1 MGDSWHWE
9 VRAMNLQFQLPSGI
23 RWSGMLVGTVLC
35 ASAGAVVLLQHSGP
49 LLLDIFR
56 PSASID
62 AVDVTTPLLA
72 QHEATQGTYES
83 RFAGRSLFFAPQDWK
98 RKIPPPPPPPPPS
111 PPPPPP
117 QAPTEYSGPKVVGML
132 GSTVYLEGARTVEIG
147 KDAEGITLVEIISPW
162 MVKIR
167 HKGKEYEV
175 AVGQKMNEA
184 NFKPLTSASTPS
196 GVTVEPATGAG
207 GVGTRSGA
215 SPAGTM
221 VTKTATPPGAAG
233 AVAGA
238 GAGGVPSGTGANGAA
253 AGASGTAGA
262 GGAVGAS
269 GASGASGAG
278 GAGAGGAPN
287 AADTAPVLNS
297 TPAVPPIPPAT
308 TQVAVSR
315 LEVEPARTALA
326 QVAAARGRPDLNE
339 ATRQR
344 LEAEEQ
350 WLVQRLEDLTR

>member
-1 MGDSWHWE
+1 MGDRWHWE
-9 VRAMNLQFQLPSGI
+9 VRAMNLQLPSGI
-23 RWSGMLVGTVLC
+23 RWSGMLVATVLC
-35 ASAGAVVLLQHSGP
+35 ASAGAVVLVQHSAP

-72 QHEATQGTYES
+72 QHETTQGTYES

-117 QAPTEYSGPKVVGML
+117 QAPTEYTGPKVVGML

-175 AVGQKMNEA
+175 AVGQKVNEA
-184 NFKPLTSASTPS
+184 NFKPLTSANTPS
-196 GVTVEPATGAG
+196 GVTVEPAAGAG
-207 GVGTRSGA
+207 GVGTRNGA
-215 SPAGTM
+215 GPAGAM
-221 VTKTATPPGAAG
+221 VTKTATPPGAAS
-233 AVAGA
+233 AVTGA
-238 GAGGVPSGTGANGAA
+238 GAGGIASGTGSNGAA
-253 AGASGTAGA
+253 AGAGGASGVAGAAGARGA
-262 GGAVGAS
+262 GGASGADGATEAGGAS
-269 GASGASGAG
+269 GAAE
-278 GAGAGGAPN
+278 
-287 AADTAPVLNS
+287 TAPVLNA
-297 TPAVPPIPPAT
+297 TPAVPPIPAAT

-315 LEVEPARTALA
+315 LEMEPARTALA
-326 QVAAARGRPDLNE
+326 QVAAARGRSDLND

>member
-1 MGDSWHWE
+1 
-9 VRAMNLQFQLPSGI
+9 
-23 RWSGMLVGTVLC
+23 MLVATVLC
-35 ASAGAVVLLQHSGP
+35 ASAGAVVLVQHSVP

-72 QHEATQGTYES
+72 QHETTQGTYES

-167 HKGKEYEV
+167 HKGKEYDV

-207 GVGTRSGA
+207 GVGIRSG
-215 SPAGTM
+215 SGSAGTM
-221 VTKTATPPGAAG
+221 GTKTATPPGAAG

-238 GAGGVPSGTGANGAA
+238 GASGIQSGTGPNGAA
-253 AGASGTAGA
+253 AGAGGPAGA
-262 GGAVGAS
+262 AGAAGAVGA
-269 GASGASGAG
+269 
-278 GAGAGGAPN
+278 AGAAE
-287 AADTAPVLNS
+287 TAPVLNS
-297 TPAVPPIPPAT
+297 TSAVPPIPAAT
-308 TQVAVSR
+308 TQAAVSR
-315 LEVEPARTALA
+315 MEIEPARTALA
-326 QVAAARGRPDLNE
+326 QVAAARARPDLND

-344 LEAEEQ
+344 LDAEEQ

>member
-1 MGDSWHWE
+1 
-9 VRAMNLQFQLPSGI
+9 MNLQFQLPSGI
-23 RWSGMLVGTVLC
+23 RWSGMLVATVLC
-35 ASAGAVVLLQHSGP
+35 ASAGAVVLVQHSAP
-49 LLLDIFR
+49 LLLDVFR

-72 QHEATQGTYES
+72 QHETTQGTYES

-117 QAPTEYSGPKVVGML
+117 QAPTEYTGPKVVGML
-132 GSTVYLEGARTVEIG
+132 SSTVYLEGARTVEIG

-167 HKGKEYEV
+167 HKGKEYDV

-221 VTKTATPPGAAG
+221 ASKTATSPGAAG

-238 GAGGVPSGTGANGAA
+238 GAGGIPSGTGANGAA
-253 AGASGTAGA
+253 AGATGATGATGA
-262 GGAVGAS
+262 GGPAGPGGSTGSGGATGATGAS
-269 GASGASGAG
+269 GATGAAE
-278 GAGAGGAPN
+278 
-287 AADTAPVLNS
+287 TAPVLNS
-297 TPAVPPIPPAT
+297 TSAVPPIPAAT
-308 TQVAVSR
+308 TQVAVAR
-315 LEVEPARTALA
+315 MEMEPARTALA
-326 QVAAARGRPDLNE
+326 QVAAARGRPDLND

-350 WLVQRLEDLTR
+350 WLLQRLEDLTR

>member
-1 MGDSWHWE
+1 
-9 VRAMNLQFQLPSGI
+9 MNLQFQLPSGI
-23 RWSGMLVGTVLC
+23 RWSGMLVATVLC
-35 ASAGAVVLLQHSGP
+35 ASAGAVVLVQHSAP
-49 LLLDIFR
+49 LLLDVFR

-72 QHEATQGTYES
+72 QHETTQGTYES

-117 QAPTEYSGPKVVGML
+117 QAPTEYTGPKVVGML

-167 HKGKEYEV
+167 HKGKEYDV

-221 VTKTATPPGAAG
+221 ISKTATPPGAAG

-238 GAGGVPSGTGANGAA
+238 GAGGIPSGSGANGAA
-253 AGASGTAGA
+253 AGATAATGAGGPAGA
-262 GGAVGAS
+262 GGSTGAGGATGAS
-269 GASGASGAG
+269 GATGAAE
-278 GAGAGGAPN
+278 
-287 AADTAPVLNS
+287 TAPVLDS
-297 TPAVPPIPPAT
+297 TSAVPPIPTAT
-308 TQVAVSR
+308 TQAAVSR
-315 LEVEPARTALA
+315 MEMEPARTALA
-326 QVAAARGRPDLNE
+326 QVAAARGRPDLND

>member
-1 MGDSWHWE
+1 
-9 VRAMNLQFQLPSGI
+9 MNLQFQLPSGI
-23 RWSGMLVGTVLC
+23 RWSGMLVATVLC
-35 ASAGAVVLLQHSGP
+35 ASAGAVVLVQHSAP
-49 LLLDIFR
+49 LLLDVFR

-72 QHEATQGTYES
+72 QHETTQGTYES

-117 QAPTEYSGPKVVGML
+117 QAPTEYTGPKVVGML

-167 HKGKEYEV
+167 HKGKEYDV

-221 VTKTATPPGAAG
+221 ASKTATSPGAAG

-238 GAGGVPSGTGANGAA
+238 GAGGIASGPGANGAA
-253 AGASGTAGA
+253 AGATGATGATGA
-262 GGAVGAS
+262 GGPASPGGSTGSGGATGATGAS
-269 GASGASGAG
+269 GATGAAE
-278 GAGAGGAPN
+278 
-287 AADTAPVLNS
+287 TAPVLNS
-297 TPAVPPIPPAT
+297 TSAVPPIPAAT
-308 TQVAVSR
+308 TQVAVAR
-315 LEVEPARTALA
+315 MEMEPARTALA
-326 QVAAARGRPDLNE
+326 QVAAARGRPDLND

-350 WLVQRLEDLTR
+350 WLLQRLEDLTR

>member
-1 MGDSWHWE
+1 
-9 VRAMNLQFQLPSGI
+9 MNFQFQLPSGI
-23 RWSGMLVGTVLC
+23 RWSGMLVATVLC
-35 ASAGAVVLLQHSGP
+35 ASAGAVVLVQHSAP
-49 LLLDIFR
+49 LLLDVFR

-72 QHEATQGTYES
+72 QHETTQGTYES

-132 GSTVYLEGARTVEIG
+132 GSTLYLEGARTVELG
-147 KDAEGITLVEIISPW
+147 KEAEGITLVEIISPW

-167 HKGKEYEV
+167 HKGKEYDV

-196 GVTVEPATGAG
+196 GVTVEPATGVG
-207 GVGTRSGA
+207 GVGIRSGTG
-215 SPAGTM
+215 PAGT
-221 VTKTATPPGAAG
+221 TASKTATPPGATA

-238 GAGGVPSGTGANGAA
+238 GAGGIPSGTGANGAA
-253 AGASGTAGA
+253 AGAGGSTGV
-262 GGAVGAS
+262 GGAAGAS
-269 GASGASGAG
+269 GAT
-278 GAGAGGAPN
+278 GAGGAPG
-287 AADTAPVLNS
+287 AAETAPVLNS
-297 TPAVPPIPPAT
+297 TSAVPPIPAAT

-315 LEVEPARTALA
+315 LEMEPARTALA
-326 QVAAARGRPDLNE
+326 QVAAARGRPDLND

>member
-1 MGDSWHWE
+1 
-9 VRAMNLQFQLPSGI
+9 MNLQLPSGI
-23 RWSGMLVGTVLC
+23 RWSGMLVATVLC
-35 ASAGAVVLLQHSGP
+35 ASAGALVLVQHSAP

-72 QHEATQGTYES
+72 QHETTQGTYES

-117 QAPTEYSGPKVVGML
+117 QAPTEYTGPKVVGML

-167 HKGKEYEV
+167 HKGKEYDV

-196 GVTVEPATGAG
+196 GVTVEPATGTG

-221 VTKTATPPGAAG
+221 ISKTATPPGAAG

-238 GAGGVPSGTGANGAA
+238 GAGGIPSGSGANGAA
-253 AGASGTAGA
+253 AGATAATGAGGPAGA
-262 GGAVGAS
+262 GGSTGAGGATGAS
-269 GASGASGAG
+269 GATGAAE
-278 GAGAGGAPN
+278 
-287 AADTAPVLNS
+287 TAPVLDS
-297 TPAVPPIPPAT
+297 TSAVPPIPTAT
-308 TQVAVSR
+308 TQAAVSR
-315 LEVEPARTALA
+315 MEMEPARTALA
-326 QVAAARGRPDLNE
+326 QVAAARGRPDLND

>member
-1 MGDSWHWE
+1 
-9 VRAMNLQFQLPSGI
+9 MNLQFQLPSGI
-23 RWSGMLVGTVLC
+23 RWSGMLVATVLC
-35 ASAGAVVLLQHSGP
+35 ASAGAVVLVQHSAP
-49 LLLDIFR
+49 LLLDVFR

-72 QHEATQGTYES
+72 QHETTQGTYES

-117 QAPTEYSGPKVVGML
+117 QAPTEYTGPKVVGML

-167 HKGKEYEV
+167 HKGKEYDV

-221 VTKTATPPGAAG
+221 ASKTATPPGAAG

-238 GAGGVPSGTGANGAA
+238 GAGGIPSGPGANGAA
-253 AGASGTAGA
+253 AGATGATGAGGPAGA
-262 GGAVGAS
+262 GGSTGAGGATGAS
-269 GASGASGAG
+269 GATGAAE
-278 GAGAGGAPN
+278 
-287 AADTAPVLNS
+287 TAPVLDS
-297 TPAVPPIPPAT
+297 TSAVPPIPTAT
-308 TQVAVSR
+308 TQAAVSR
-315 LEVEPARTALA
+315 MEMEPARTALA
-326 QVAAARGRPDLNE
+326 QVAAARGRPDLND

>member
-1 MGDSWHWE
+1 
-9 VRAMNLQFQLPSGI
+9 MNLQFQLPSGI
-23 RWSGMLVGTVLC
+23 RWSGMLVATVLC
-35 ASAGAVVLLQHSGP
+35 ASAGAVVLVQHSAP
-49 LLLDIFR
+49 LLLDVFR

-72 QHEATQGTYES
+72 QHETTQGTYES
-83 RFAGRSLFFAPQDWK
+83 RFEGRSLFFAPQDWK

-184 NFKPLTSASTPS
+184 NFKPLTNASTPS
-196 GVTVEPATGAG
+196 GVTVEPVTGAG

-215 SPAGTM
+215 SPAGTPASKAAM
-221 VTKTATPPGAAG
+221 PPGAGG
-233 AVAGA
+233 AVASA
-238 GAGGVPSGTGANGAA
+238 GAGGVPSGSGANRAA
-253 AGASGTAGA
+253 AAADGATGTGGASSA
-262 GGAVGAS
+262 GGSTGTGGATGAS
-269 GASGASGAG
+269 GATGAAE
-278 GAGAGGAPN
+278 
-287 AADTAPVLNS
+287 TAPVLNS
-297 TPAVPPIPPAT
+297 TSAVPPIPTAT
-308 TQVAVSR
+308 TQAAVAR
-315 LEVEPARTALA
+315 MEMEPARTALA
-326 QVAAARGRPDLNE
+326 QVAAARGRPDLND

-350 WLVQRLEDLTR
+350 WLLQRLEDLTR

>member
-1 MGDSWHWE
+1 
-9 VRAMNLQFQLPSGI
+9 MNLQFQLPSGI
-23 RWSGMLVGTVLC
+23 RWSGMLVATVLC
-35 ASAGAVVLLQHSGP
+35 ASAGAVVLVQHSAP

-56 PSASID
+56 PSTSID

-72 QHEATQGTYES
+72 QHETTQGTYES

-147 KDAEGITLVEIISPW
+147 KDSEGITLVEIISPW

-184 NFKPLTSASTPS
+184 NFKPLTNASTPS
-196 GVTVEPATGAG
+196 GVTVESATGA
-207 GVGTRSGA
+207 
-215 SPAGTM
+215 
-221 VTKTATPPGAAG
+221 K
-233 AVAGA
+233 
-238 GAGGVPSGTGANGAA
+238 AGGIPSGTGATGAA
-253 AGASGTAGA
+253 E
-262 GGAVGAS
+262 
-269 GASGASGAG
+269 
-278 GAGAGGAPN
+278 
-287 AADTAPVLNS
+287 TAPVLNS
-297 TPAVPPIPPAT
+297 TSAVPPIPTAT
-308 TQVAVSR
+308 TQAAVSR
-315 LEVEPARTALA
+315 MEMEPARTALA
-326 QVAAARGRPDLNE
+326 QVVAARGRPDLTD

-344 LEAEEQ
+344 LGAEEQ

>member
-1 MGDSWHWE
+1 
-9 VRAMNLQFQLPSGI
+9 MNLQFQLPSGI
-23 RWSGMLVGTVLC
+23 RWSGMLVATVLC
-35 ASAGAVVLLQHSGP
+35 ASAGAVVLVQHSAP
-49 LLLDIFR
+49 LLLDVFR

-72 QHEATQGTYES
+72 QHETTQGTYES

-117 QAPTEYSGPKVVGML
+117 QAPTEYTGPKVVGML

-167 HKGKEYEV
+167 HKGKEYDV

-221 VTKTATPPGAAG
+221 ASKTATSPGAAG

-238 GAGGVPSGTGANGAA
+238 GAGGIPSGTGANGAA
-253 AGASGTAGA
+253 AGATGATGATGAGGPAGA
-262 GGAVGAS
+262 GGSTGSGGATGATGAS
-269 GASGASGAG
+269 GATGAAE
-278 GAGAGGAPN
+278 
-287 AADTAPVLNS
+287 TAPVLNS
-297 TPAVPPIPPAT
+297 TSAVPPIPAAT
-308 TQVAVSR
+308 TQVAVAR
-315 LEVEPARTALA
+315 MEMEPARTALA
-326 QVAAARGRPDLNE
+326 QVAAARGRPDLND

-350 WLVQRLEDLTR
+350 WLLQRLEDLTR

>member
-1 MGDSWHWE
+1 
-9 VRAMNLQFQLPSGI
+9 MNFQFQLPSGI
-23 RWSGMLVGTVLC
+23 RWSGMLVATVLC
-35 ASAGAVVLLQHSGP
+35 ASAGAVVLVQHSAP
-49 LLLDIFR
+49 LLLDVFR

-72 QHEATQGTYES
+72 QHETTQGTYES

-132 GSTVYLEGARTVEIG
+132 GSTLYLEGARTVELG
-147 KDAEGITLVEIISPW
+147 KEAEGITLVEIISPW

-167 HKGKEYEV
+167 HKGKEYDV

-184 NFKPLTSASTPS
+184 NFKPLTGASTPS

-207 GVGTRSGA
+207 GVGIRSGT
-215 SPAGTM
+215 SPAGT
-221 VTKTATPPGAAG
+221 TASKTATPPGATG

-238 GAGGVPSGTGANGAA
+238 GAGGIPSGTGANGAA
-253 AGASGTAGA
+253 AGAGGSTGA
-262 GGAVGAS
+262 GGAAGT
-269 GASGASGAG
+269 SGAG
-278 GAGAGGAPN
+278 GATGAGGAPG
-287 AADTAPVLNS
+287 AAETAPVLNS
-297 TPAVPPIPPAT
+297 TSAVPPIPAAT

-315 LEVEPARTALA
+315 LEMEPARTALA
-326 QVAAARGRPDLNE
+326 QVAAARGRPDLND

>member
-1 MGDSWHWE
+1 
-9 VRAMNLQFQLPSGI
+9 MNLQFQLPSGI
-23 RWSGMLVGTVLC
+23 RWSGMLVATVLC
-35 ASAGAVVLLQHSGP
+35 ASAGAVVLVQHSAP
-49 LLLDIFR
+49 LLLDVFR

-72 QHEATQGTYES
+72 QHETTQGTYES

-117 QAPTEYSGPKVVGML
+117 QAPTEYTGPKVVGML

-167 HKGKEYEV
+167 HKGKEYDV

-184 NFKPLTSASTPS
+184 NFKPLTSASTPP
-196 GVTVEPATGAG
+196 GVTVEPATGTG

-221 VTKTATPPGAAG
+221 ISKTATPPGAAG

-238 GAGGVPSGTGANGAA
+238 GAGGIPSGSGANGAA
-253 AGASGTAGA
+253 AGATAATGAGGPAGA
-262 GGAVGAS
+262 GGSTGAGGATGAS
-269 GASGASGAG
+269 GATGAAE
-278 GAGAGGAPN
+278 
-287 AADTAPVLNS
+287 TAPVLDS
-297 TPAVPPIPPAT
+297 TSAVPPIPTAT
-308 TQVAVSR
+308 TQAAVSR
-315 LEVEPARTALA
+315 MEMEPARTALA
-326 QVAAARGRPDLNE
+326 QVAAARGRPDLND

>member
-1 MGDSWHWE
+1 
-9 VRAMNLQFQLPSGI
+9 MNLQFQLPSGI
-23 RWSGMLVGTVLC
+23 RWSGMLVATVLC
-35 ASAGAVVLLQHSGP
+35 ASAGAVVLVQHSVP

-72 QHEATQGTYES
+72 QHETTQGTYES

-167 HKGKEYEV
+167 HKGKEYDV

-207 GVGTRSGA
+207 GVGIRSG
-215 SPAGTM
+215 SGSAGTM
-221 VTKTATPPGAAG
+221 GTKTTTPSGAAG
-233 AVAGA
+233 AAGGA
-238 GAGGVPSGTGANGAA
+238 GASGIQSGTGANGAA
-253 AGASGTAGA
+253 AGAGGSAGAAGAAGAVGAAGASGTTGA
-262 GGAVGAS
+262 GGA
-269 GASGASGAG
+269 
-278 GAGAGGAPN
+278 AGAAE
-287 AADTAPVLNS
+287 TAPVLNS
-297 TPAVPPIPPAT
+297 TSAVPPIPPAT
-308 TQVAVSR
+308 TQAAVSR
-315 LEVEPARTALA
+315 MEIEPARTALA
-326 QVAAARGRPDLNE
+326 QVAAARARPDLND

-344 LEAEEQ
+344 LDAEEQ

>member
-1 MGDSWHWE
+1 
-9 VRAMNLQFQLPSGI
+9 MNLQFQLPSGI
-23 RWSGMLVGTVLC
+23 RWSGMLVATVLC
-35 ASAGAVVLLQHSGP
+35 ASAGAVVLVQHSAP
-49 LLLDIFR
+49 LLLDVFR

-72 QHEATQGTYES
+72 QHETTQGTYES

-117 QAPTEYSGPKVVGML
+117 QAPTEYTGPKVVGML

-167 HKGKEYEV
+167 HKGKEYDV

-221 VTKTATPPGAAG
+221 ASKTATSPGAAG

-238 GAGGVPSGTGANGAA
+238 GAGGIPSGTGANGAA
-253 AGASGTAGA
+253 AGATGATGATGA
-262 GGAVGAS
+262 GGPAGPGGSTGSGGATGATGAS
-269 GASGASGAG
+269 GATGAAE
-278 GAGAGGAPN
+278 
-287 AADTAPVLNS
+287 TAPVLNS
-297 TPAVPPIPPAT
+297 TSAVPPIPAAT
-308 TQVAVSR
+308 TQVAVAR
-315 LEVEPARTALA
+315 MEMEPARTALA
-326 QVAAARGRPDLNE
+326 QVAAARGRPDLND

-350 WLVQRLEDLTR
+350 WLLQRLEDLTR

>member
-1 MGDSWHWE
+1 
-9 VRAMNLQFQLPSGI
+9 MNLQFQLPSGI
-23 RWSGMLVGTVLC
+23 RWSGMLVATVLC
-35 ASAGAVVLLQHSGP
+35 ASAGAVVLVQHSAP

-72 QHEATQGTYES
+72 QHETTQGTYES

-167 HKGKEYEV
+167 HKGKEYDV

-207 GVGTRSGA
+207 GVGIRSGA
-215 SPAGTM
+215 GPAGTM
-221 VTKTATPPGAAG
+221 STKTATPPGA
-233 AVAGA
+233 VAGA
-238 GAGGVPSGTGANGAA
+238 GASGIQSGTGANGAA
-253 AGASGTAGA
+253 AGAGGAAGAAGGSGAVGAAGASGSTGA
-262 GGAVGAS
+262 GGA
-269 GASGASGAG
+269 
-278 GAGAGGAPN
+278 AGAAE
-287 AADTAPVLNS
+287 TAPVLNS
-297 TPAVPPIPPAT
+297 TAAVPPIPAAT
-308 TQVAVSR
+308 TQAAVSR
-315 LEVEPARTALA
+315 MEVEPARTALA
-326 QVAAARGRPDLNE
+326 QVAAARARPDLND

>member
-1 MGDSWHWE
+1 
-9 VRAMNLQFQLPSGI
+9 MNLQFQLPSGI
-23 RWSGMLVGTVLC
+23 RWSGMLVATVLC
-35 ASAGAVVLLQHSGP
+35 ASAGAVVLVQHSAP

-56 PSASID
+56 PSTSID

-72 QHEATQGTYES
+72 QHETTQGTYES

-132 GSTVYLEGARTVEIG
+132 GSTVYLEGARTVEVG

-167 HKGKEYEV
+167 HKGKEYDV

-196 GVTVEPATGAG
+196 GVTVEPAPGAG
-207 GVGTRSGA
+207 GVGIRSG
-215 SPAGTM
+215 SGPAGTM
-221 VTKTATPPGAAG
+221 ATKTATPPGAAG

-238 GAGGVPSGTGANGAA
+238 GAGGIPSGTGANGAA
-253 AGASGTAGA
+253 AGASGATGAGGTSGVGGTSGAAGA
-262 GGAVGAS
+262 GGASEAS
-269 GASGASGAG
+269 GA
-278 GAGAGGAPN
+278 AGATEP
-287 AADTAPVLNS
+287 APVLNS
-297 TPAVPPIPPAT
+297 TSAVPPIPAAT

-315 LEVEPARTALA
+315 LEMEPARTALA
-326 QVAAARGRPDLNE
+326 QVAAARGRPDLND

>member
-1 MGDSWHWE
+1 
-9 VRAMNLQFQLPSGI
+9 MNLQFQLPSGI
-23 RWSGMLVGTVLC
+23 RWSGMLVATVLC
-35 ASAGAVVLLQHSGP
+35 ASAGAVVLVQHSVP

-72 QHEATQGTYES
+72 QHETTQGTYES

-207 GVGTRSGA
+207 GVGIRSG
-215 SPAGTM
+215 SGSAGTM
-221 VTKTATPPGAAG
+221 GTKTTTPSGAAG
-233 AVAGA
+233 AAGGA
-238 GAGGVPSGTGANGAA
+238 GASGIQSGTGANGAA
-253 AGASGTAGA
+253 AGAGGSAGAAGAAGAVGAAGASGTTGA
-262 GGAVGAS
+262 GGA
-269 GASGASGAG
+269 
-278 GAGAGGAPN
+278 AGAAE
-287 AADTAPVLNS
+287 TAPVLNS
-297 TPAVPPIPPAT
+297 TSAVPPIPPAT
-308 TQVAVSR
+308 TQAAVSR
-315 LEVEPARTALA
+315 MEIEPARTALA
-326 QVAAARGRPDLNE
+326 QVAAARARPDLND

-344 LEAEEQ
+344 LDAEEQ

>member
-1 MGDSWHWE
+1 
-9 VRAMNLQFQLPSGI
+9 MNLQFQLPSGN
-23 RWSGMLVGTVLC
+23 RWSGMLVATVLC
-35 ASAGAVVLLQHSGP
+35 ASAGAVVLVQHSAP
-49 LLLDIFR
+49 LLIDIFR

-72 QHEATQGTYES
+72 QHETTQGTYES

-117 QAPTEYSGPKVVGML
+117 QAPTEYTGPKVVGML

-167 HKGKEYEV
+167 HKGKEYDV

-196 GVTVEPATGAG
+196 GVTVEPAAGAG

-215 SPAGTM
+215 GPAGTM
-221 VTKTATPPGAAG
+221 VTKTATPPGTAG

-238 GAGGVPSGTGANGAA
+238 GAGGIPSGTGSKGAAAGANGAA
-253 AGASGTAGA
+253 GAGGASGAAGAAGAAGA
-262 GGAVGAS
+262 GGASGADGATEAGGAS
-269 GASGASGAG
+269 GAAE
-278 GAGAGGAPN
+278 
-287 AADTAPVLNS
+287 TAPVLNA
-297 TPAVPPIPPAT
+297 TPAVPPIPAAT

-315 LEVEPARTALA
+315 LEIEPARTALA
-326 QVAAARGRPDLNE
+326 QVAAARARPDLND

-344 LEAEEQ
+344 LDAEEQ

>member
-1 MGDSWHWE
+1 
-9 VRAMNLQFQLPSGI
+9 MNLQFQLPSGI
-23 RWSGMLVGTVLC
+23 RWSGMLVATVLC
-35 ASAGAVVLLQHSGP
+35 ASAGAVVLVQHSAP
-49 LLLDIFR
+49 LLLDVFR

-72 QHEATQGTYES
+72 QHETTQGTYES

-117 QAPTEYSGPKVVGML
+117 QAPTEYTGPKVVGML

-167 HKGKEYEV
+167 HKGKEYDV

-221 VTKTATPPGAAG
+221 ASKTATPPGAAG

-238 GAGGVPSGTGANGAA
+238 GAGGIPSGPGANGAA
-253 AGASGTAGA
+253 AGATGATGATGAGGPAGA
-262 GGAVGAS
+262 GGSTGSGGATGATGAS
-269 GASGASGAG
+269 GATGTAE
-278 GAGAGGAPN
+278 
-287 AADTAPVLNS
+287 TAPVLNS
-297 TPAVPPIPPAT
+297 TSAVPPIPAAT
-308 TQVAVSR
+308 TQVAVAR
-315 LEVEPARTALA
+315 MEMEPARTALA
-326 QVAAARGRPDLNE
+326 QVAAARGRPDLND

-350 WLVQRLEDLTR
+350 WLLQRLEDLTR

>member
-1 MGDSWHWE
+1 
-9 VRAMNLQFQLPSGI
+9 MNLQFQLPSGI
-23 RWSGMLVGTVLC
+23 RWSGMLVATVLC
-35 ASAGAVVLLQHSGP
+35 ASAGAVVLVQHSVP

-72 QHEATQGTYES
+72 HHETTQGTYES

-207 GVGTRSGA
+207 GVGIRSG
-215 SPAGTM
+215 SGSAGTM
-221 VTKTATPPGAAG
+221 GTKTTTPSGAAG
-233 AVAGA
+233 AAGGA
-238 GAGGVPSGTGANGAA
+238 GASGIQSGTGANGAA
-253 AGASGTAGA
+253 AGAGGSAGAAGAAGAVGAAGASGTTGA
-262 GGAVGAS
+262 GGA
-269 GASGASGAG
+269 
-278 GAGAGGAPN
+278 AGAAE
-287 AADTAPVLNS
+287 TAPVLNS
-297 TPAVPPIPPAT
+297 TSAVPPIPPAT
-308 TQVAVSR
+308 TQAAVSR
-315 LEVEPARTALA
+315 MEIEPARTALA
-326 QVAAARGRPDLNE
+326 QVAAARARPDLND

-344 LEAEEQ
+344 LDAEEQ

>member
-1 MGDSWHWE
+1 
-9 VRAMNLQFQLPSGI
+9 MNLQLPSGI
-23 RWSGMLVGTVLC
+23 RWSGMLVATVLC
-35 ASAGAVVLLQHSGP
+35 ASAGAVVLVQHSGP

-238 GAGGVPSGTGANGAA
+238 GAGGNPSGTGSNGAA
-253 AGASGTAGA
+253 AGASGATR
-262 GGAVGAS
+262 AS
-269 GASGASGAG
+269 GASGASDADGATNAG
-278 GAGAGGAPN
+278 GASGAAE
-287 AADTAPVLNS
+287 TAPVLNS
-297 TPAVPPIPPAT
+297 TPAVPPIPAAT

-315 LEVEPARTALA
+315 LEIEPARTALA

>member
-1 MGDSWHWE
+1 
-9 VRAMNLQFQLPSGI
+9 MNLQFQLPSGI
-23 RWSGMLVGTVLC
+23 RWSGMLVATVLC
-35 ASAGAVVLLQHSGP
+35 ASAGAVVLVQHSAP
-49 LLLDIFR
+49 LLLDVFR
-56 PSASID
+56 PSTSID

-72 QHEATQGTYES
+72 QHETTQGTYES

-132 GSTVYLEGARTVEIG
+132 GSTLYLEGARTVEIG

-167 HKGKEYEV
+167 HKGKEYDV

-207 GVGTRSGA
+207 GVGIRSGTG
-215 SPAGTM
+215 SAGT
-221 VTKTATPPGAAG
+221 TASKTATPPGATG

-238 GAGGVPSGTGANGAA
+238 GAGGIPSGTGTNGAA
-253 AGASGTAGA
+253 AGASGNSGVGGTNGA
-262 GGAVGAS
+262 G
-269 GASGASGAG
+269 GASGAG
-278 GAGAGGAPN
+278 GTAGAAE
-287 AADTAPVLNS
+287 TAPVLNS
-297 TPAVPPIPPAT
+297 TSAVPPIPAAT

-315 LEVEPARTALA
+315 LEMEPARTALA
-326 QVAAARGRPDLNE
+326 QVAAARGRPDLND

-350 WLVQRLEDLTR
+350 WLVQRLEDLAR

>member
-1 MGDSWHWE
+1 
-9 VRAMNLQFQLPSGI
+9 MNLQFQLPSGI
-23 RWSGMLVGTVLC
+23 RWSGMLVATVLC
-35 ASAGAVVLLQHSGP
+35 ASAGAVVLVQHSAP
-49 LLLDIFR
+49 LLLDVFR

-72 QHEATQGTYES
+72 QHETTQGTYES

-117 QAPTEYSGPKVVGML
+117 QAPTEYTGPKVVGML

-167 HKGKEYEV
+167 HKGKEYDV

-196 GVTVEPATGAG
+196 GVTVEPATGTG

-221 VTKTATPPGAAG
+221 ISKTATPPGAAG

-238 GAGGVPSGTGANGAA
+238 GAGGIPSGSGANGAA
-253 AGASGTAGA
+253 AGATAATGAGGPAGA
-262 GGAVGAS
+262 GGSTGAGGATGAS
-269 GASGASGAG
+269 GATGAAE
-278 GAGAGGAPN
+278 
-287 AADTAPVLNS
+287 TAPVLDS
-297 TPAVPPIPPAT
+297 TSAVPPIPTAT
-308 TQVAVSR
+308 TQAAVSR
-315 LEVEPARTALA
+315 MEMEPARTALA
-326 QVAAARGRPDLNE
+326 QVAAARGRPDLND

>member
-1 MGDSWHWE
+1 
-9 VRAMNLQFQLPSGI
+9 MNLQFQLPSGI
-23 RWSGMLVGTVLC
+23 RWSGMLVATVLC
-35 ASAGAVVLLQHSGP
+35 ASAGAVVLVQHSAP
-49 LLLDIFR
+49 LLLDVFR

-72 QHEATQGTYES
+72 QHETTQGTYES

-117 QAPTEYSGPKVVGML
+117 QAPTEYTGPKVVGML

-167 HKGKEYEV
+167 HKGKEYDV

-196 GVTVEPATGAG
+196 GVTVEPATGTG

-221 VTKTATPPGAAG
+221 ISQTATPPGAAG

-238 GAGGVPSGTGANGAA
+238 GAGGIPSGSGANGAA
-253 AGASGTAGA
+253 AGATAATGAGGPAGA
-262 GGAVGAS
+262 GGSTGAGGATGAS
-269 GASGASGAG
+269 GATGAAE
-278 GAGAGGAPN
+278 
-287 AADTAPVLNS
+287 TAPVLDS
-297 TPAVPPIPPAT
+297 TSAVPPIPTAT
-308 TQVAVSR
+308 TQAAVSR
-315 LEVEPARTALA
+315 MEMEPARTALA
-326 QVAAARGRPDLNE
+326 QVAAARGRPDLND

>member
-1 MGDSWHWE
+1 
-9 VRAMNLQFQLPSGI
+9 MNLQFQLPSGI
-23 RWSGMLVGTVLC
+23 RWSGMLVATVLC
-35 ASAGAVVLLQHSGP
+35 ASAGAVVLVQHSAP

-72 QHEATQGTYES
+72 QHETTQGTYES

-117 QAPTEYSGPKVVGML
+117 QAPTEYTGPKVVGML

-167 HKGKEYEV
+167 HKGKEYDV

-196 GVTVEPATGAG
+196 GVTVEPATGTG

-221 VTKTATPPGAAG
+221 ISKTATPPGAAG

-238 GAGGVPSGTGANGAA
+238 GAGGIPSGSGANGAA
-253 AGASGTAGA
+253 AGATAATGAGGPAGA
-262 GGAVGAS
+262 GGSTGAGGATGAS
-269 GASGASGAG
+269 GATGAAE
-278 GAGAGGAPN
+278 
-287 AADTAPVLNS
+287 TAPVLDS
-297 TPAVPPIPPAT
+297 TSAVPPIPTAT
-308 TQVAVSR
+308 TQAAVSR
-315 LEVEPARTALA
+315 MEMEPARTALA
-326 QVAAARGRPDLNE
+326 QVAAARGRPDLND

>member
-1 MGDSWHWE
+1 
-9 VRAMNLQFQLPSGI
+9 MNLQFQLPSGI
-23 RWSGMLVGTVLC
+23 RWSGMLVATVLC
-35 ASAGAVVLLQHSGP
+35 ASAGAVVLVQHSAP
-49 LLLDIFR
+49 LLLDVFR

-72 QHEATQGTYES
+72 QHETTQGTYES

-117 QAPTEYSGPKVVGML
+117 QAPTEYTGPKVVGML

-167 HKGKEYEV
+167 HKGKEYDV

-196 GVTVEPATGAG
+196 GVTVEPAAGAG

-215 SPAGTM
+215 GPAGTM

-233 AVAGA
+233 AV
-238 GAGGVPSGTGANGAA
+238 
-253 AGASGTAGA
+253 
-262 GGAVGAS
+262 
-269 GASGASGAG
+269 G
-278 GAGAGGAPN
+278 GAGAGGIPSGTGSNGATARASG
-287 AADTAPVLNS
+287 AAGAGGASGAAETAPTLNS
-297 TPAVPPIPPAT
+297 TPAVPPIPAAT

-315 LEVEPARTALA
+315 LEMEPARTALA
-326 QVAAARGRPDLNE
+326 QVAAARGRPDLND

>member
-1 MGDSWHWE
+1 
-9 VRAMNLQFQLPSGI
+9 
-23 RWSGMLVGTVLC
+23 
-35 ASAGAVVLLQHSGP
+35 
-49 LLLDIFR
+49 
-56 PSASID
+56 
-62 AVDVTTPLLA
+62 
-72 QHEATQGTYES
+72 
-83 RFAGRSLFFAPQDWK
+83 LFFAPQDWK

-117 QAPTEYSGPKVVGML
+117 QAPTEYTGPKVVGML

-167 HKGKEYEV
+167 HKGKEYDV

-184 NFKPLTSASTPS
+184 NFKPLTSANTPS

-238 GAGGVPSGTGANGAA
+238 GAGGNPSGTGSNGAA
-253 AGASGTAGA
+253 AGVSGAARTG
-262 GGAVGAS
+262 GAS
-269 GASGASGAG
+269 GA
-278 GAGAGGAPN
+278 AGAGGAPVAGGASGADGATEAGGASG
-287 AADTAPVLNS
+287 AAETAPTLNS
-297 TPAVPPIPPAT
+297 TPAVPPIPAAT

-315 LEVEPARTALA
+315 LEMEPARTALA
-326 QVAAARGRPDLNE
+326 QVAAARGRPDLNDV
-339 ATRQR
+339 TRQR

>member
-1 MGDSWHWE
+1 
-9 VRAMNLQFQLPSGI
+9 MNLQFQLPSGI
-23 RWSGMLVGTVLC
+23 RWSGMLVATVLC
-35 ASAGAVVLLQHSGP
+35 ASAGAVVLVQHSVP

-72 QHEATQGTYES
+72 QHETTQGTYES
-83 RFAGRSLFFAPQDWK
+83 RFAGRSLFFAPSDWK

-132 GSTVYLEGARTVEIG
+132 GSTLYLEGARTVELG

-162 MVKIR
+162 MVKLR
-167 HKGKEYEV
+167 HKGKEYDV

-207 GVGTRSGA
+207 GVGIRGGSG
-215 SPAGTM
+215 PAGT
-221 VTKTATPPGAAG
+221 VGTKAATPSG
-233 AVAGA
+233 AVAGG
-238 GAGGVPSGTGANGAA
+238 GASGIQSGTGANGAA
-253 AGASGTAGA
+253 AGAGGSTEAAGGSGAVGAAGSSGRTGA
-262 GGAVGAS
+262 GGA
-269 GASGASGAG
+269 
-278 GAGAGGAPN
+278 AGAAE
-287 AADTAPVLNS
+287 TAPVLNS
-297 TPAVPPIPPAT
+297 TSAVPPIPTAI
-308 TQVAVSR
+308 TQSAVSR
-315 LEVEPARTALA
+315 MEVEPARTALA
-326 QVAAARGRPDLNE
+326 QVAAAKARPDLND

-344 LEAEEQ
+344 LDAEEQ

>member
-1 MGDSWHWE
+1 
-9 VRAMNLQFQLPSGI
+9 
-23 RWSGMLVGTVLC
+23 
-35 ASAGAVVLLQHSGP
+35 
-49 LLLDIFR
+49 
-56 PSASID
+56 
-62 AVDVTTPLLA
+62 
-72 QHEATQGTYES
+72 
-83 RFAGRSLFFAPQDWK
+83 
-98 RKIPPPPPPPPPS
+98 
-111 PPPPPP
+111 
-117 QAPTEYSGPKVVGML
+117 ML

-167 HKGKEYEV
+167 HKGKEYDV

-221 VTKTATPPGAAG
+221 ASKTATSSGAAG

-238 GAGGVPSGTGANGAA
+238 GAGGIPSGPGANGAA
-253 AGASGTAGA
+253 AGATGATGATGAGGPAGA
-262 GGAVGAS
+262 GGSTGSGGATGATGAS
-269 GASGASGAG
+269 GATGAAE
-278 GAGAGGAPN
+278 
-287 AADTAPVLNS
+287 TAPVLNS
-297 TPAVPPIPPAT
+297 TSAVPPIPAAT
-308 TQVAVSR
+308 TQVAVAR
-315 LEVEPARTALA
+315 MEMEPARTALA
-326 QVAAARGRPDLNE
+326 QVAAARGRPDLND

-350 WLVQRLEDLTR
+350 WLLQRLEDLTR